1 MFCPPTLD
9 EVFQQIPEEVRQYII
24 TSCDIGDKDSGELH
38 KILMSVRAR
47 FALPPWSPI
56 TLYFKLLARP
66 VRHGRMFSHNNA
78 WVNSGLDLVVQDIP
92 SSKQSAWVRLRVTME
107 RGDKKEPP
115 FVVAVHP
122 YKKLMWSYNTELPI
136 NSRKIGTGNSS
147 VKGSGVAAKWLYN
160 QAAQYVKAGYKNG
173 AMVDVTYTINTS
185 RAEASK
191 RTNAALYE
199 KRMNKIASELAG
211 MAVNEP
217 PISES
222 TAKAEPKPAQ
232 PKPAL
237 KPIEVKSVIFAEDAE
252 MLLTMCDV
260 ACQKLKEIG
269 CEETAKRWKQRV
281 YKLVG
286 KESNE

>member
-1 MFCPPTLD
+1 MKCPPTLD
-9 EVFQQIPEEVRQYII
+9 EVFQQIPAEVQQHI
-24 TSCDIGDKDSGELH
+24 TSSCDIGGKDSGELH
-38 KILMSVRAR
+38 KLLMNVRAR

-56 TLYFKLLARP
+56 TMYFKLLARP
-66 VRHGRMFSHNNA
+66 VRHGRMFSHDNA
-78 WVNSGLDLVVQDIP
+78 WVNSGLDAVVQNIP
-92 SSKQSAWVRLRVTME
+92 SSKQAAWVRLRVTME
-107 RGDKKEPP
+107 RGDKKETP

-122 YKKLMWSYNTELPI
+122 SKKLIWSYNTELPI

-147 VKGSGVAAKWLYN
+147 VKGSGVAAKWLYD

-173 AMVDVTYTINTS
+173 AMVDITYTINTS

-211 MAVNEP
+211 MEINERPINEP
-217 PISES
+217 I
-222 TAKAEPKPAQ
+222 AKAEPKPVQ

-252 MLLTMCDV
+252 MLLTMYDV

-269 CEETAKRWKQRV
+269 CEDTAKRWKQRI

-286 KESNE
+286 KEYNE